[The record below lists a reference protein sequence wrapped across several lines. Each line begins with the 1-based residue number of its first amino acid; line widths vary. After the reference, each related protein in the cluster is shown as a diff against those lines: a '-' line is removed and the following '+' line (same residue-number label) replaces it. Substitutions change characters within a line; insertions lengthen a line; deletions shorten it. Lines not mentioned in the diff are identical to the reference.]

1 MDVSITQVPIWI
13 SILFILSF
21 GTIPVFL
28 IINAVQLI
36 YKRYNIENS
45 SKISKKIG
53 LFYFFY
59 FITIALVSLTGF
71 FSENAIPP
79 RIMLTAILPLFLFY
93 LLYVQKTEWFKFVF
107 SQIKLEQLVFI
118 HLFRFVGVFFFIG
131 YFYDALPREFA
142 FIGGSGDIVSAIIA
156 IPVFIALKKKMR
168 FAKLIVWIFN
178 IIGLLDILSVLIT
191 ATILT
196 RQAIEN
202 NTPGIE
208 QFGTFPFIWIPAFAP
223 ATIIF
228 LHILIFKKL
237 KEQRQITGYN
247 NL

>member
-1 MDVSITQVPIWI
+1 MDLSITQVPIWI

-21 GTIPVFL
+21 GTIPIFL
-28 IINAVQLI
+28 IINAVKSI
-36 YKRYNIENS
+36 YKKCNIEHY
-45 SKISKKIG
+45 SKVSKKIG
-53 LFYFFY
+53 FFY
-59 FITIALVSLTGF
+59 FSYFIIIAIISLTGF
-71 FSENAIPP
+71 FAKNAIPP

-93 LLYVQKTEWFKFVF
+93 LLYVQKTEWFKLVF

-118 HLFRFVGVFFFIG
+118 HVFRFVGAFFFIG
-131 YFYDALPREFA
+131 YFYDVLPRQFA

-156 IPVFIALKKKMR
+156 IPVFIALKKKMK
-168 FAKLIVWIFN
+168 FAKLFVWIFN
-178 IIGLLDILSVLIT
+178 IIGLLDIISVLIT
-191 ATILT
+191 ATIIT

-208 QFGTFPFIWIPAFAP
+208 QFGTFPFSWIPAFAP

-237 KEQRQITGYN
+237 KEQK
-247 NL
+247 